1 LSIQWVA
8 NREGLIVNH
17 GQKLVAIFLKSC
29 FKFYCEVL
37 LAAVLAA
44 SQTFLANAMESGN
57 AAPGAVP
64 PEPGTF
70 AAELQELDAG
80 SVKSLRPGL
89 GHALLIV
96 LPAQNGPA
104 EKAGLRPGDVILAL
118 NGKPAPSLD
127 EFNDLIMRAG
137 SGADVQVEIWR
148 RGHWIVAPVRLGSA
162 SEKEQAGSIEQRIE
176 AYNAIAKAFGKDAFP
191 ILWGRTQNNLGIAY
205 RARVQGNRAEN
216 LEAAIKAHR
225 AALTVFTQET
235 SPQDWDD
242 IQRDLTITYRARA
255 QACWEN
261 LQAAIRAY
269 EAALAVFA
277 GEPSPEAS
285 TDAAA
290 KSEAEP
296 PEEMPQLASPPPEA
310 SRQAP
315 TQAAE
320 KSDAQEYGSQ
330 QGRLSPE
337 TAQPRRAVR
346 HQQIS
351 RRRARHG
358 RIRWV
363 RAYR

>member
-1 LSIQWVA
+1 V
-8 NREGLIVNH
+8 V
-17 GQKLVAIFLKSC
+17 
-29 FKFYCEVL
+29 
-37 LAAVLAA
+37 VLAA
-44 SQTFLANAMESGN
+44 SQTLFASAKDSGN

-64 PEPGTF
+64 PSKPDYF
-70 AAELQELDAG
+70 AAELQELDGG
-80 SVKSLRPGL
+80 SVKSLGPDL

-104 EKAGLRPGDVILAL
+104 ERAGLRPGDVILAL

-137 SGADVQVEIWR
+137 SGAEVKVEIWR

-191 ILWGRTQNNLGIAY
+191 MLWARTQNNLGIAY

-225 AALTVFTQET
+225 AALTVFTKET
-235 SPQDWDD
+235 APQDWDD
-242 IQRDLTITYRARA
+242 IERDLTITYRARA

-277 GEPSPEAS
+277 GEPSPEVS
-285 TDAAA
+285 TDGAA
-290 KSEAEP
+290 KSEAAP

-315 TQAAE
+315 TQTAE

-337 TAQPRRAVR
+337 TARPRRAVR
-346 HQQIS
+346 HQPIS

>member
-1 LSIQWVA
+1 M
-8 NREGLIVNH
+8 NH

-37 LAAVLAA
+37 LVAVLAA

-57 AAPGAVP
+57 AAPGAVL
-64 PEPGTF
+64 PEPGTL

-80 SVKSLRPGL
+80 SVKSLRPEL

-104 EKAGLRPGDVILAL
+104 DRAGLRPGDVILAL

-127 EFNDLIMRAG
+127 EFNDLINRAG
-137 SGADVQVEIWR
+137 SGAEVRVEIWR
-148 RGHWIVAPVRLGSA
+148 RGEWIVTPVRLGSA

-205 RARVQGNRAEN
+205 RARVLGNRAEN

-242 IQRDLTITYRARA
+242 IQRDLAIAYRARA

-269 EAALAVFA
+269 EAALAVFT
-277 GEPSPEAS
+277 GEPAPE
-285 TDAAA
+285 
-290 KSEAEP
+290 
-296 PEEMPQLASPPPEA
+296 
-310 SRQAP
+310 
-315 TQAAE
+315 
-320 KSDAQEYGSQ
+320 
-330 QGRLSPE
+330 
-337 TAQPRRAVR
+337 
-346 HQQIS
+346 
-351 RRRARHG
+351 
-358 RIRWV
+358 
-363 RAYR
+363 